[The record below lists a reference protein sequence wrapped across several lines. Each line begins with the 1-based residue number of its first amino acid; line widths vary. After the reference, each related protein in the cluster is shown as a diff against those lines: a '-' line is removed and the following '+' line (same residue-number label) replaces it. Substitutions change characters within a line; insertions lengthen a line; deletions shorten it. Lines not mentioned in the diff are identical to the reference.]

1 MLIADGTLN
10 TAVRLSRPWLV
21 LERLSVAFTQPIAAA
36 MALLRACCASPY
48 GPAASPLSKIVSGN
62 FITPGLPSA
71 VRALTR
77 NPRPLVN
84 YAD

>member
-1 MLIADGTLN
+1 MLIAAGTLN

-21 LERLSVAFTQPIAAA
+21 LERLSVAFTQPIAAG
-36 MALLRACCASPY
+36 MSLLRACCASPY
-48 GPAASPLSKIVSGN
+48 GPAASPLSKIASGH
-62 FITPGLPSA
+62 FITPARPAA

-77 NPRPLVN
+77 NPRSLVN